1 MGAVCSLNIK
11 GSASSSKAMSLSM
24 LCRLKSLCRIMLVT
38 CSSMGEVVKS
48 LVPTLTLSS
57 VGLVA
62 QNQTERRGRKEGS
75 LGEQKPMGL
84 ETLQL
89 TSRSL

>member
-1 MGAVCSLNIK
+1 MGTVCSLNVK
-11 GSASSSKAMSLSM
+11 GLASSSKAMSLSM

-48 LVPTLTLSS
+48 LVPTLTVSS

-62 QNQTERRGRKEGS
+62 QNQMERRRKEGN

>member
-1 MGAVCSLNIK
+1 MGTVCSLNVK
-11 GSASSSKAMSLSM
+11 GLASSSKAMSLSM

-48 LVPTLTLSS
+48 LVPTLTVSS

-62 QNQTERRGRKEGS
+62 QNRRREEERKEAWVNRS
-75 LGEQKPMGL
+75 QWDWK
-84 ETLQL
+84 LQL